1 MTTKP
6 AKLIH
11 GVRKKESGKAE
22 QDPAQ
27 AKRAEFLSALAD
39 TGIILRACEVSN
51 TPRTNVYRW
60 RKEPEF
66 ESAFQSAIEEAI
78 ERLELEARRRAFE
91 GTEKPVYQGG
101 QLVGYIRE
109 YSDTLLIFTLKA
121 LRPDKYRENAKI
133 EHSGG
138 IDLQVSVTIAEA

>member
-1 MTTKP
+1 M
-6 AKLIH
+6 
-11 GVRKKESGKAE
+11 RKKVGTETE

-27 AKRAEFLSALAD
+27 AKRAAFLSALAD
-39 TGIILRACEVSN
+39 TGIILRACEVSD

-66 ESAFQSAIEEAI
+66 EAAFQSAIEEAT
-78 ERLELEARRRAFE
+78 ERLELEARRRALE

-101 QLVGYIRE
+101 QLVGYVRE

-138 IDLQVSVTIAEA
+138 IDLQVRVTIAEA